1 MSIGALCDFST
12 TAVHALMAA
21 IPQNPG
27 LLPLGCEIIA
37 RFRFPKV
44 TSSSF
49 SRMLVSPPKTQRLI
63 MRSADPLA
71 GNQVQD
77 LINGI
82 VSAMNGVQGPN
93 GLVYGDWVEWEES
106 LWYWGSDPNMS

>member
-1 MSIGALCDFST
+1 
-12 TAVHALMAA
+12 
-21 IPQNPG
+21 
-27 LLPLGCEIIA
+27 
-37 RFRFPKV
+37 
-44 TSSSF
+44 
-49 SRMLVSPPKTQRLI
+49 

-93 GLVYGDWVEWEES
+93 GIVYGDWVEWEET